1 MKSPMQELINIFESR
16 EMSVTEFYMHFLKER
31 NNYLQKEKDYF
42 NPIEKTNKFKVYP
55 NEHSVEY
62 NGNKIILPKKEFLL
76 FKYLMDNK
84 NKILDKKKILAE
96 VWEED
101 VVVGD
106 RTVDVHICK
115 IKQKFNNAP
124 IVSRKRVGYIWEEK
138 P

>member
-1 MKSPMQELINIFESR
+1 MKPPMQELIDVFESR
-16 EMSVTEFYMHFLKER
+16 EMSITDFYMHFLKER
-31 NNYLQKEKDYF
+31 NNYLQKEKEYLT
-42 NPIEKTNKFKVYP
+42 PTNKTEVFKINQSDY
-55 NEHSVEY
+55 SVEH
-62 NGNKIILPKKEFLL
+62 NGIKTVLPKKEFLL
-76 FKYLMDNK
+76 FKYFINNK